1 MLTIRAGKLSF
12 SVSEDGSEILW
23 NAQGLP
29 LRQSEKADLWRAYGD
44 DGYEKEMTVRSSN
57 QIGKAVLEDGVLRI
71 VYDRLVADNGRIF
84 DTTLSVTVSVEVNTH
99 QGFAF
104 DATLSN
110 RCDVRINELQLP
122 FVDLDTA
129 CDENRANDVFYHI
142 DGLGRIIPNP
152 WEQVRRANHTE
163 YIASDNHVVWN
174 AMRYP
179 GDAAMGWFGL
189 QSGGHFL
196 YMGRHDPK
204 LKICVLSVGV
214 SPRDHNPRLL
224 IAISHIPCAKKGE
237 TVTTTKCFVSLNEGD
252 WRTGSDIYG
261 GYARANWYTPPVVP
275 EWVKNITGWQRVILR
290 HQFGEV
296 LFTYDDLPRIYEE
309 GAKCGLNMMMVFG
322 WWKGRFDNG
331 YPIYEPDEGLGG
343 AEKLKESIRKI
354 QEMGGRVALYTNGQL
369 IDVATDY
376 YREIGH
382 KVCRIDIDGNDYRDH
397 YRFGNDGLMLRA
409 FGYKSFVTACP
420 ANEEWQNRV
429 VMHEKMKFDFGAD
442 SAFFD
447 QIGAAAPLPCFN
459 EEHFHGP
466 RPDECEIWRVEAFKK
481 LHANCPEEKAV
492 GTEMVNDMV
501 LPYVQYIHGCQ
512 LGPIFGP
519 NCFPEMFMRTFPET
533 VQTDRFVH
541 DNKAGTDRQLGNAF
555 IHGYRHDVSPWR
567 GRAHIG
573 QIPELAEKITKILAL
588 KEKYR
593 KFFYKGTYVREEDPV
608 LPAGVKYGEFVN
620 GIERMYALWNDSEET
635 KTFVIKDQTIT
646 LNAQEVTCVCFA

>member
-1 MLTIRAGKLSF
+1 MISLQSGKLTF
-12 SVSEDGSEILW
+12 SVSEDARQIAWTAE
-23 NAQGLP
+23 GLP
-29 LRQSEKADLWRAYGD
+29 LRQSENADFWRAYAD
-44 DGYEKEMTVRSSN
+44 DGYEKEMTLRSSD
-57 QIGKAVLEDGVLRI
+57 QIGRVSCTDDSITVI
-71 VYDRLVADNGRIF
+71 YDELVGIHGRRF
-84 DTTLSVTVSVEVNTH
+84 DTTLKVVVSLCCH
-99 QGFAF
+99 IHGGFKF
-104 DATLSN
+104 SATLEN
-110 RCDVRINELQLP
+110 RDDARINELQLP
-122 FVDLDTA
+122 FMDLSVA
-129 CDENRANDVFYHI
+129 CDENRSNDVFYHI
-142 DGLGRIIPNP
+142 DGLGRKIENP
-152 WEQVRRANHTE
+152 WETVRRQSHTE

-189 QSGGHFL
+189 QTGGHFL

-204 LKICVLSVGV
+204 LKICVLAVGV
-214 SPRDHNPRLL
+214 SPRDCDPRLYMT
-224 IAISHIPCAKKGE
+224 ISHLPFAKRGE
-237 TVTTTKCFVSLNEGD
+237 SVSVTECVVSLNEGD
-252 WRTGSDIYG
+252 WRTGSAIYG
-261 GYARANWYTPPVVP
+261 GYARDTWYTPPTVP

-290 HQFGEV
+290 HQFGEI
-296 LFTYDDLPRIYEE
+296 LFRYEDLPSIYEE

-331 YPIYEPDEGLGG
+331 YPIYEPDPGLGG
-343 AEKLKESIRKI
+343 AEELRKAVAKI
-354 QEMGGRVALYTNGQL
+354 QKMGGRVALYTNGQL

-397 YRFGNDGLMLRA
+397 YRFGNDGLTLRA

-429 VMHEKMKFDFGAD
+429 VMHEKMKFDFGCD

-481 LHANCPEEKAV
+481 MNANCPEGKAV

-519 NCFPEMFMRTFPET
+519 NCFPEMFMYTFPEII
-533 VQTDRFVH
+533 QTDRFVH
-541 DNKAGTDRQLGNAF
+541 DNKAGTDRQLGHAF
-555 IHGYRHDVSPWR
+555 VHGYRHDICPWR

-573 QIPELAEKITKILAL
+573 QIPELAEKVKKLLAL
-588 KEKYR
+588 KEQYR
-593 KFFYKGTYVREEDPV
+593 KFFYEGQYTGNLSLQ
-608 LPAGVKYGEFVN
+608 LPAAVKYGEFIN
-620 GIERMYALWNDSEET
+620 GTERMYALWNDSDKEITVEIDN
-635 KTFVIKDQTIT
+635 KTIT
-646 LNAQEVTCVCFA
+646 LGAQEVGCICLA